1 MTCLGRAQNGRQ
13 FMGTRF
19 CKNQRKCVAN
29 TIDALNLKWGERRT
43 LVSRWFSLRIWGW
56 KEGEGNQSSGSGI
69 FSNKEKGQKYFLK
82 NGNEWQRFQQVD
94 TRFSHHHLEFQF
106 ITHTFTPTFSFF
118 SSFFSPFFFLTT
130 FPRSGEVMIQPL
142 FRFRRRQGGGF
153 FCVERHTKITKE
165 MRQERE
171 RERCCHRRNRLMFK
185 CIKKKVRCRWW
196 WGKRQ
201 RSSAATNNP
210 PSCSSHNT
218 TNQKKNIY

>member
-1 MTCLGRAQNGRQ
+1 MGGRDGRWSADGFPCGYEGGKRGRAIKVPVPEFFQ
-13 FMGTRF
+13 
-19 CKNQRKCVAN
+19 V
-29 TIDALNLKWGERRT
+29 
-43 LVSRWFSLRIWGW
+43 
-56 KEGEGNQSSGSGI
+56 
-69 FSNKEKGQKYFLK
+69 KEKGKSIKKK

-171 RERCCHRRNRLMFK
+171 REK
-185 CIKKKVRCRWW
+185 
-196 WGKRQ
+196 G
-201 RSSAATNNP
+201 AATAE
-210 PSCSSHNT
+210 T
-218 TNQKKNIY
+218 D

>member
-1 MTCLGRAQNGRQ
+1 MRNKNIQFRSWLALDVRKMGGNIWEHVFAKIKENVWPTQLTHWIWNG
-13 FMGTRF
+13 
-19 CKNQRKCVAN
+19 
-29 TIDALNLKWGERRT
+29 GERRT

-69 FSNKEKGQKYFLK
+69 FLNKEKGQKYFLK

-171 RERCCHRRNRLMFK
+171 R
-185 CIKKKVRCRWW
+185 KVL
-196 WGKRQ
+196 
-201 RSSAATNNP
+201 P
-210 PSCSSHNT
+210 PPK
-218 TNQKKNIY
+218 QIDV